1 MKKRT
6 AIESAQLHHLLSVN
20 MRTVLA
26 SCILA
31 IMMVFIE
38 NNVLPQVLL
47 YGWLVLVL
55 LLSVARVAVAH
66 YQLTHPA
73 HQARHVRKRLNWFR
87 LGLSFSGMLWGAIG
101 IMVIH
106 YGQLEQQM
114 FVSYMVTG
122 LSAGAV
128 VSYSIDRISAMSYI
142 VFAVIPMLFG
152 FIWVDHVISLPMAFA
167 GFVYVGFAAYS
178 IQSFHRS
185 LIESILLRRQAVAR
199 EEQIKHLAFYDVL
212 TNLPNRRLLIDRLHQ
227 ALISSRR
234 TGKRGALLFLDLDHF
249 KILNDTLGHS
259 MGDLLLKQVAERLK
273 QSVRQT
279 DTVARLGGDEF
290 VVMLEDLSEQHAI
303 ASQEVEQ
310 ITKQIL
316 ERLNVPYQLGDLE
329 YVSTPSIGA
338 AMFGE
343 HGESHDELLKHADIA
358 MYQAKK
364 SGRNVVRMFDFDM
377 RADVPTKRSAH

>member
-6 AIESAQLHHLLSVN
+6 AIEFAQLQHLLSVN
-20 MRTVLA
+20 TRTVGA

-31 IMMVFIE
+31 IMMLYIKSD
-38 NNVLPQVLL
+38 VLPQPLF
-47 YGWLVLVL
+47 YAWLVVMLLV
-55 LLSVARVAVAH
+55 SVVRVVFGQ
-66 YQLTHPA
+66 YQLAHPTHHA
-73 HQARHVRKRLNWFR
+73 KHVRKRLNWFR
-87 LGLSFSGMLWGAIG
+87 IGLSLSGMLWGAVG
-101 IMVIH
+101 IMVIR

-114 FVSYMVTG
+114 FVSYVVTG

-142 VFAVIPMLFG
+142 VFAVVPMLFG

-178 IQSFHRS
+178 VHSFHRS
-185 LIESILLRRQAVAR
+185 LIEGVLLRRQAVAR
-199 EEQIKHLAFYDVL
+199 EDQIKQMAFYDVL

-227 ALISSRR
+227 ALLSSRR
-234 TGKRGALLFLDLDHF
+234 NGKRGALLFLDLDHF
-249 KILNDTLGHS
+249 KMLNDTLGHS

-273 QSVRQT
+273 QCVRQS

-290 VVMLEDLSEQHAI
+290 VVMLEDLNVETA
-303 ASQEVEQ
+303 AQEVEQ
-310 ITKQIL
+310 ITNQIL
-316 ERLNVPYQLGDLE
+316 ERLNLPYQLGDLE
-329 YVSTPSIGA
+329 YVSTPSIGV
-338 AMFGE
+338 AMFTE

-364 SGRNVVRMFDFDM
+364 SGRNVVRMFDFNM
-377 RADVPTKRSAH
+377 RADEPLKREAH

>member
-6 AIESAQLHHLLSVN
+6 AIESAQLQHLLSVN
-20 MRTVLA
+20 MRTVVA

-31 IMMVFIE
+31 IMMLYIKSD
-38 NNVLPQVLL
+38 VLPQPLF
-47 YGWLVLVL
+47 YGWLVVMLLV
-55 LLSVARVAVAH
+55 SVVRVVVGQ
-66 YQLTHPA
+66 YQLAHPTHHA
-73 HQARHVRKRLNWFR
+73 KHVRKRLNWFR
-87 LGLSFSGMLWGAIG
+87 IGLSLSGMLWGAVG
-101 IMVIH
+101 IMVIR

-114 FVSYMVTG
+114 FVSYIVTG

-142 VFAVIPMLFG
+142 VFAVVPMLFG
-152 FIWVDHVISLPMAFA
+152 FIWVDHVISVPMAFA

-178 IQSFHRS
+178 VHSFHRS

-212 TNLPNRRLLIDRLHQ
+212 TNLPNRRLLVDRLHQ
-227 ALISSRR
+227 ALLSSRR
-234 TGKRGALLFLDLDHF
+234 SGKRGALLFLDLDHF
-249 KILNDTLGHS
+249 KMLNDTLGHS
-259 MGDLLLKQVAERLK
+259 MGDMLLKQVAERLK
-273 QSVRQT
+273 QCVRQS

-290 VVMLEDLSEQHAI
+290 VVMLEDLNQNHAT
-303 ASQEVEQ
+303 ATQEVEQ

-316 ERLNVPYQLGDLE
+316 ERLNVPYQLGELE

-364 SGRNVVRMFDFDM
+364 SGRNVVRMFDFNMHADEPLK
-377 RADVPTKRSAH
+377 RAAH